1 PPDYFYGSP
10 PAGLRIP
17 RRALCQWMRAAM
29 RLWVTELRPIWRAQC
44 GPPAPGSSDP
54 CGCHGTGTEPDDM
67 ACDCVMLAAVTIT
80 RGSGGITGAI
90 IDEEHRPFL
99 VHLRMLEELL
109 LCSPCCGT
117 GCGNNRTF
125 ATAFPVGAHTLRIW
139 VHHPIALDL
148 PAEAVSLELGGAPT
162 ADFTITA
169 LGGNI
174 FDLDLTGSPLET
186 FSAATSI
193 ELQLDASVI
202 GQTEGRDL
210 ATVIEHDRYCYTD

>member
-1 PPDYFYGSP
+1 
-10 PAGLRIP
+10 
-17 RRALCQWMRAAM
+17 M
-29 RLWVTELRPIWRAQC
+29 RLWVTELRPIWQAQC
-44 GPPAPGSSDP
+44 APPAAGSSDP

-67 ACDCVMLAAVTIT
+67 ACECILLAAITIT
-80 RGSGGITGAI
+80 RGSGGITGAV

-109 LCSPCCGT
+109 LCGPCCGS

-125 ATAFPVGAHTLRIW
+125 ATVFPVDAHTLRIW
-139 VHHPIALDL
+139 VHHPITLDL
-148 PAEAVSLELGGAPT
+148 PAEAVSLELDDAPT
-162 ADFTITA
+162 ADFTITS

-193 ELQLDASVI
+193 ELEFDASLI
-202 GQTEGRDL
+202 PPNRWSRSSDSRSAGRL
-210 ATVIEHDRYCYTD
+210 LLSRLHRAAPASVRGFLRGPGFDRR